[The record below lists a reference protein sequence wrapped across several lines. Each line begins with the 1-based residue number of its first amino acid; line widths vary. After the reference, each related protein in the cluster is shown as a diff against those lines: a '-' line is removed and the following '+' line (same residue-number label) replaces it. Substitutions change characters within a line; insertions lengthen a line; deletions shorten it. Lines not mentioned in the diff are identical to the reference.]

1 MIYIRTCHKYIH
13 VLYRPCID
21 MYICST
27 VTMQQYSYGV
37 GEWCTSHIHTRFL
50 PHLPSFWAA
59 WEPGFQSLVASCN
72 DWARPD
78 PLSERVGLEE
88 VGGWVWNS
96 KHVPLPDFM
105 TNGWWPINKK
115 TCPILFGFGIVNF
128 FRHCHSLA
136 LGKLKR
142 HTHTHRVQDYNEKA
156 FFCCP
161 WFWIGGTACDFQ
173 VFLSMDFLAQPT
185 CRIHLPTIIFALSLS
200 VYFPPIVSIQT
211 CFHFSLTPHNSTP
224 ENTPVPRQST
234 MLGTCMRTTSLTSSC
249 AGALSEIWGQH
260 FDPPIQPGIRR
271 PSKGFENK
279 EVHPTVPRRDALCNG
294 DPWGIIGMKMMGIIG
309 AQTCRS
315 WDHDHGIF
323 KVPMIPWA

>member
-1 MIYIRTCHKYIH
+1 MMIYIRTCHKYIH

-115 TCPILFGFGIVNF
+115 TCPMLFGFGIVNF

-142 HTHTHRVQDYNEKA
+142 HTHTQSTRLQWKSV
-156 FFCCP
+156 
-161 WFWIGGTACDFQ
+161 
-173 VFLSMDFLAQPT
+173 LL
-185 CRIHLPTIIFALSLS
+185 LSLILNWWDCLW
-200 VYFPPIVSIQT
+200 FPGVSLNGL
-211 CFHFSLTPHNSTP
+211 S
-224 ENTPVPRQST
+224 
-234 MLGTCMRTTSLTSSC
+234 
-249 AGALSEIWGQH
+249 GATNL
-260 FDPPIQPGIRR
+260 
-271 PSKGFENK
+271 
-279 EVHPTVPRRDALCNG
+279 
-294 DPWGIIGMKMMGIIG
+294 
-309 AQTCRS
+309 
-315 WDHDHGIF
+315 
-323 KVPMIPWA
+323 